1 MFSLGIRVSGLAIT
15 VLPGQKSPAGA
26 VPLTQPKMEDEQIKG
41 EIGTIEE
48 SPDLYWK
55 PGRLLGPDDQARA
68 LISQSQTFSMLS
80 PAFAPL
86 SEIDPNL
93 LSATCRSHMAQYM
106 RPRGVGV
113 GWGDFD
119 RFHEWQ
125 LFGRCV
131 EKSMVER
138 KEWRWPNAPNVT
150 FTSEATDQVYVV
162 PTDCARLEAP
172 KAAND
177 LTTLWKQV
185 NNKNNKKPPSDPS
198 ELV

>member
-1 MFSLGIRVSGLAIT
+1 MFSLGIKVSGLAIT
-15 VLPGQKSPAGA
+15 VLPGQKSPVGA
-26 VPLTQPKMEDEQIKG
+26 VPLTQPKMEDLKTKG
-41 EIGTIEE
+41 EMKKTEE
-48 SPDLYWK
+48 LPDLYWQ

-68 LISQSQTFSMLS
+68 LISQSPTFSMLS

-86 SEIDPNL
+86 SEMDPNL
-93 LSATCRSHMAQYM
+93 LSATCRSHMAQYT
-106 RPRGVGV
+106 RPKGVGV

-138 KEWRWPNAPNVT
+138 KDWRCSKVPNVM

-162 PTDCARLEAP
+162 PTDCPSLQPP
-172 KAAND
+172 KAAYN

-185 NNKNNKKPPSDPS
+185 NKKNNKELLDPS
-198 ELV
+198 ELA